1 MIPFPS
7 TILFAGDPVFK
18 DDPGGS
24 AKGGKK
30 KAKKKTAKKKAA
42 KK

>member
-7 TILFAGDPVFK
+7 TILFK

-24 AKGGKK
+24 AKPSGGKPKRK
-30 KAKKKTAKKKAA
+30 KAAKKKAA

>member
-7 TILFAGDPVFK
+7 TILFVDDSSPK

-24 AKGGKK
+24 AKTKK
-30 KAKKKTAKKKAA
+30 KTKKTAKKKAT

>member
-7 TILFAGDPVFK
+7 TILFADDPNPK

-24 AKGGKK
+24 AKTKK